1 MGKKQIVIALVLTQ
15 VSYTQ
20 QLDPVAADYQKLLI
34 SPVVKSMVFP
44 GWGEYSLGNQVR
56 GRIFVLSETTLLL
69 AILGSYFV
77 SKRQEME
84 FIAYAAEHA
93 GISSAGKD
101 RQFWVDIGNYSS
113 LLAFNEEHLRWR
125 DFNAL
130 YEDNDTWT
138 WSWDS
143 NNNRERFENMRIAS
157 DSWMLR
163 CSFFIGGV
171 VLNHIV
177 SAIDALY
184 LSKISNIKETDV
196 SANYDPYSDKT
207 RLSLNFYF

>member
-1 MGKKQIVIALVLTQ
+1 MGKKQIVTAIVLTQ
-15 VSYTQ
+15 VLYTQ
-20 QLDPVAADYQKLLI
+20 QLGPVADNQKPLI
-34 SPVVKSMVFP
+34 SPVVKSLVLP
-44 GWGEYSLGNQVR
+44 GWGEYSLGNQIR
-56 GRIFVLSETTLLL
+56 GRIFVLSETTLFL
-69 AILGSYFV
+69 AILGSHFI
-77 SKRQEME
+77 SKRQETE
-84 FIAYAAEHA
+84 YRAYAAEHA
-93 GISSAGKD
+93 GISPVGKD

-143 NNNRERFENMRIAS
+143 NDNRERFENMRIAS

-163 CSFFIGGV
+163 SSFFIGGV

-184 LSKISNIKETDV
+184 LSKISNIKETV
-196 SANYDPYSDKT
+196 VFANYDPYLDKT
-207 RLSLNFYF
+207 GLSLNFYF

>member
-1 MGKKQIVIALVLTQ
+1 MDKKQIVTAIVLTQ
-15 VSYTQ
+15 VLYTQ
-20 QLDPVAADYQKLLI
+20 QLGPAADNQKPLI
-34 SPVVKSMVFP
+34 SPVVKSLVLP
-44 GWGEYSLGNQVR
+44 GWGEYSLGNQIR
-56 GRIFVLSETTLLL
+56 GRIFVLSETTLFL
-69 AILGSYFV
+69 ATLGSHFI
-77 SKRQEME
+77 SKRQETE
-84 FIAYAAEHA
+84 FRAYAAEHA
-93 GISSAGKD
+93 GISPVGKD

-143 NNNRERFENMRIAS
+143 NDNRERFENMRIAS

-163 CSFFIGGV
+163 SSFFIGGV

-184 LSKISNIKETDV
+184 LSKISNIKETVV
-196 SANYDPYSDKT
+196 SANYDPYLDKT
-207 RLSLNFYF
+207 GLSLNFYF

>member
-1 MGKKQIVIALVLTQ
+1 MDKKQIVTAIVLTQ
-15 VSYTQ
+15 VLYTQ
-20 QLDPVAADYQKLLI
+20 QLGPAADNQKPLI
-34 SPVVKSMVFP
+34 SPVVKSLVLP
-44 GWGEYSLGNQVR
+44 GWGEYSLGNQIR
-56 GRIFVLSETTLLL
+56 GRIFVLSETTLFL
-69 AILGSYFV
+69 AILGSYFI
-77 SKRQEME
+77 SKRQETE
-84 FIAYAAEHA
+84 FRAYAAEHA
-93 GISSAGKD
+93 GISPIGKD

-143 NNNRERFENMRIAS
+143 NDNRERFENMRIAS

-163 CSFFIGGV
+163 SSFFIGGV

-184 LSKISNIKETDV
+184 LSKISNIKETVV
-196 SANYDPYSDKT
+196 SANYDPYLDKT
-207 RLSLNFYF
+207 GLSLNFYF

>member
-1 MGKKQIVIALVLTQ
+1 MDKKQIVIAIVLTQ
-15 VSYTQ
+15 VLYTQ
-20 QLDPVAADYQKLLI
+20 QLGPVADNQKPLI
-34 SPVVKSMVFP
+34 SPVVKSLVLP
-44 GWGEYSLGNQVR
+44 GWGEYSLGNQIR
-56 GRIFVLSETTLLL
+56 GRIFVLSETTLFL
-69 AILGSYFV
+69 AILGSHFI
-77 SKRQEME
+77 SNRQETE
-84 FIAYAAEHA
+84 FKAYAAEHA
-93 GISSAGKD
+93 GISPVGKD

-143 NNNRERFENMRIAS
+143 NDNRERFENMRIAS

-163 CSFFIGGV
+163 SSFFIGGV

-184 LSKISNIKETDV
+184 LSKISNIKETVV
-196 SANYDPYSDKT
+196 SANYDPYLDKT
-207 RLSLNFYF
+207 GLSLNFYF